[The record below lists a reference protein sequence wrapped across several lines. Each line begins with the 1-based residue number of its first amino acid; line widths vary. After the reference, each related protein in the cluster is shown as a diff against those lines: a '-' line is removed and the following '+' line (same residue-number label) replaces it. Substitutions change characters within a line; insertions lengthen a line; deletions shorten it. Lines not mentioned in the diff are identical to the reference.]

1 MILFSVTIDKTRRK
15 KNWNKDEEEISTR
28 VYTNSTPMTSAKRTR
43 GMSRGFHERQWG
55 CCHLSHTKFVLLNHQ
70 YHNFHIVSFHFQV
83 CHTTFWCIV
92 RFGPHV
98 SLAVLSFVKRG
109 LADRWVWKLFIN
121 YSLHQ
126 LYTDVRRLGVSKRT
140 WMHSKVT
147 LQSNRISIT
156 EIDI

>member
-70 YHNFHIVSFHFQV
+70 YHNFHIVSFHLQV

-92 RFGPHV
+92 RFRPHA
-98 SLAVLSFVKRG
+98 SLTVLSSVKRG
-109 LADRWVWKLFIN
+109 LVGRWMWDFKSYFTIQWNLNNWAWYLKYKI
-121 YSLHQ
+121 
-126 LYTDVRRLGVSKRT
+126 K
-140 WMHSKVT
+140 
-147 LQSNRISIT
+147 T
-156 EIDI
+156 EVEF